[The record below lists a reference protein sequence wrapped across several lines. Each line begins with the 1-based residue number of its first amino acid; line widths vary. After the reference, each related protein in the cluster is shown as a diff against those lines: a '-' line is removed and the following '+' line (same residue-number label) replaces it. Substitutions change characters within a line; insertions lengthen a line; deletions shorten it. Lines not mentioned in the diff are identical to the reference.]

1 MLHRLP
7 SLERQDATFE
17 AFLDQVQFEIQTR
30 DLTPEKRRQRRAAAD
45 VDDLAFAATYF
56 PRVFTSGFSD
66 LHRHLAALHHGKF
79 SISGFPQAGKSAF
92 AYLAKMVKHI
102 ALGRGGMAV
111 VACRTDDIATA
122 RTSSLSRLIQRNPT
136 LVYDYGIEVEQDKAG
151 YHIFKAE
158 GGSTHLVA
166 GSVNTGLRS
175 IVDDDFKRIRIGIG
189 DDLFNKETVR
199 SETDNKRVYDW
210 ITGELWR
217 QMEDD
222 GLCMVFGNSI
232 AENAPIVQLR
242 RNFPDTHFSFPILHP
257 DGTPTW
263 PERFTAEDVEAKRVG
278 PPPVPFD
285 VWSGEYLDDPAES
298 GDTFKPEWLRTTRVD
313 PADIVASITVIDPSY
328 GESPEACFKGAATLA
343 MLRNHHVVVTGL
355 FVRRAPYAVLFDWLL
370 DQQRITPRHRVV
382 LFENDFSQW
391 AFAQP
396 YYMAWLES
404 RKAVLPI
411 VTFNSKDNATEFRA
425 ADKDSRILN
434 LVHPH
439 QTGLFFYDAA
449 VAVPGND
456 DWEQYR
462 KQVLAFGARKTKLD
476 GLDAVASAYI
486 LIRRYLETE
495 TFKPLAKRRMPRPS
509 WMDGGG
515 WR

>member
-7 SLERQDATFE
+7 SIDVADKRFE
-17 AFLDQVQFEIQTR
+17 AFLDGVQFEIQTK
-30 DLTPEKRRQRRAAAD
+30 DLTPEKRRARRAAAD
-45 VDDLAFAATYF
+45 ADDTAFAATYF

-66 LHRHLAALHHGKF
+66 LHRHLASLDVGKY
-79 SISGFPQAGKSAF
+79 SISGFPQAGKSGF
-92 AYLAKMVKHI
+92 AYLGKMVKHI

-111 VACRTDDIATA
+111 VACRTQDISEA
-122 RTSSLSRLIQRNPT
+122 RTSSLSRLILRNPT
-136 LVYDYGIEVEQDKAG
+136 LCYDYGIEAEQDKTG

-158 GGSTHLVA
+158 HGTTHLVA
-166 GSVNTGLRS
+166 GSVNVGLRS

-199 SETDNKRVYDW
+199 SDADNKRVYEW

-232 AENAPIVQLR
+232 ADNAPIVQLR
-242 RNFPDTHFSFPILHP
+242 RNFPETHFSFPIVHA

-263 PERFTAEDVEAKRVG
+263 PERFTAADVEAKRVG
-278 PPPVPFD
+278 PPPIPFD
-285 VWSGEYLDDPAES
+285 VWNGEYLDSPAEK
-298 GDTFKPEWLRTTRVD
+298 GDTFEPEWLRTLRPN
-313 PADIVASITVIDPSY
+313 PADVVASITVVDPSY
-328 GESPEACFKGAATLA
+328 GASPEACFKGAVTLCL
-343 MLRNHHVVVTGL
+343 LRNHHVVVTGL
-355 FVRRAPYAVLFDWLL
+355 FVRRGDYGVLFDWLL
-370 DQQRITPRHRVV
+370 GQQRTTPQHRAI

-396 YYMAWLES
+396 YYMAWLEA
-404 RKAVLPI
+404 KKTVLPI
-411 VTFNSKDNATEFRA
+411 ITFNSKDSATEFRA
-425 ADKDSRILN
+425 ADKESRILN

-439 QTGLFFYDAA
+439 QTGLFFYDTAIAA
-449 VAVPGND
+449 PGND

-462 KQVLAFGARKTKLD
+462 KQFLAFGARKEKLD
-476 GLDAVASAYI
+476 GLDAAASAYI
-486 LIRRYLETE
+486 LIHRYVETT
-495 TFKPLAKRRMPRPS
+495 TFKPLAQRRMARPT
-509 WMDGGG
+509 WGGG